1 MARTVSI
8 GTQDFEKMIQR
19 NCFYVDKTG
28 FIKEWWESEDE
39 VTLITRPRRFG
50 KTLNMSMLNC
60 FFSNK
65 YADRGELFEKLEI
78 WKDGK
83 YREIQGTYPVIFM
96 SFAEI
101 KQNNYNDAVE
111 KIKRIICEVCQ
122 QFDFLKNWD
131 GLTETEKKNISNI
144 SYDMSDVMA
153 QDLIKNM
160 SNYLSR
166 YYGKKVIILLDEYD
180 TPMQEA
186 YVNGYWEE
194 LVAFTRSL
202 FNSTFK
208 TNPYLERAIMT
219 GITTAEYS
227 AVRKFAKQTSNG
239 SAKAETMSKES
250 IFSDL
255 NNLEVVT
262 TLTPKYETAF
272 GFTEEEVF
280 RALDEQ
286 GLSDKKNDV
295 KIWYDGFRFGSKND
309 IYNPW
314 SIINCL
320 DKKKIALYW
329 AESSSNGLINS
340 LVQKGSS
347 NIKMMVEELINGSTI
362 NVPIDEQIVFS
373 ELDYSEDAVWSLM
386 LASGYLKVVSSEE
399 LNLIRE
405 SDNEY
410 ELALTNREI
419 LFMFKKM
426 ILRWFSPAKNE
437 TNEFIKAL
445 ISGDIESMN
454 EYMNDVALRT
464 FSSFD
469 TGKHTSEKKAPE
481 NLASCYDCQGV
492 ANGSSLNYSSN
503 LYAMTEQSSRFFH
516 GFVLGLMVDQSEN
529 YIITSNR
536 ESGFGRYD
544 IMLEPKDKQSQKYP
558 GIVIEFKVI
567 NPRKENSLEE
577 TVEAA
582 LKQIEDRNYDTEL
595 INRGVNKENIHHY
608 GFAFKSKEVLIDGN

>member
-78 WKDGK
+78 WKDEK
-83 YREIQGTYPVIFM
+83 YCEIQGTYPVIFL
-96 SFAEI
+96 SFAGVKGNTFELSK
-101 KQNNYNDAVE
+101 KQIYD
-111 KIKRIICEVCQ
+111 KIIELYESNR
-122 QFDFLKNWD
+122 FLLKSD
-131 GLTETEKKNISNI
+131 CMSDTEKARYISFLEKPLEE
-144 SYDMSDVMA
+144 DVSFK
-153 QDLIKNM
+153 LNEL

-219 GITTAEYS
+219 GITR
-227 AVRKFAKQTSNG
+227 V
-239 SAKAETMSKES
+239 SKES

-255 NNLEVVT
+255 NNLKVITVT
-262 TLTPKYETAF
+262 NEEYSKCF
-272 GFTEEEVF
+272 GFTEKEVF
-280 RALDEQ
+280 DALDEQ
-286 GLSDKKNDV
+286 GISGEKEKV
-295 KIWYDGFRFGSKND
+295 KLWYDGFTFGKSKD

-314 SIINCL
+314 SIINFL
-320 DKKKIALYW
+320 DEKNYKTYW
-329 AESSSNGLINS
+329 ADSSSNGLINS
-340 LVQKGSS
+340 LVKTGSS
-347 NIKMMVEELINGSTI
+347 YIKMMMETLLKGETI
-362 NVPIDEQIVFS
+362 DVPIDEQIVFS
-373 ELDYSEDAVWSLM
+373 QLDYSEDAVWSLM
-386 LASGYLKVVSSEE
+386 LASGYLKVISSDK
-399 LNLIRE
+399 LTGDRTK
-405 SDNEY
+405 SVMY
-410 ELALTNREI
+410 KLALTNFEI
-419 LFMFKKM
+419 KLMFEDM
-426 ILRWFSPAKNE
+426 ILHWFSPAKNE

-445 ISGDIESMN
+445 ICGDIESMN
-454 EYMNDVALRT
+454 AYMNKVALKT
-464 FSSFD
+464 ISYFD
-469 TGKHTSEKKAPE
+469 TGNVPSDEEPE
-481 NLASCYDCQGV
+481 
-492 ANGSSLNYSSN
+492 
-503 LYAMTEQSSRFFH
+503 RFFH

-544 IMLEPKDKQSQKYP
+544 IMLEPKDKQTQKYP

-577 TVEAA
+577 TIEAA
-582 LKQIEDRNYDTEL
+582 LKQIEEKNYDAEL
-595 INRGVNKENIHHY
+595 INRGVKEENIHHY
-608 GFAFKSKEVLIDGN
+608 GFAFKSKEVLIDGR

>member
-544 IMLEPKDKQSQKYP
+544 IMLEPKDKQTQKYP

-582 LKQIEDRNYDTEL
+582 LKQIEEKNYDAEL
-595 INRGVNKENIHHY
+595 INRGVKEENIHHY

>member
-78 WKDGK
+78 WKDEK
-83 YREIQGTYPVIFM
+83 YCEIQGTYPVIFL
-96 SFAEI
+96 SFAGVKGNTFELSK
-101 KQNNYNDAVE
+101 KQIYD
-111 KIKRIICEVCQ
+111 KIIELYESNR
-122 QFDFLKNWD
+122 FLLKSD
-131 GLTETEKKNISNI
+131 CMSDTEKARYISFLEKPLEE
-144 SYDMSDVMA
+144 DVSFK
-153 QDLIKNM
+153 LNEL

-219 GITTAEYS
+219 GITR
-227 AVRKFAKQTSNG
+227 V
-239 SAKAETMSKES
+239 SKES

-255 NNLEVVT
+255 NNLKVITVT
-262 TLTPKYETAF
+262 NEEYSKCF
-272 GFTEEEVF
+272 GFTEKEVF
-280 RALDEQ
+280 DALDEQ
-286 GLSDKKNDV
+286 GISGEKEKV
-295 KIWYDGFRFGSKND
+295 KLWYDGFTFGKSKD

-314 SIINCL
+314 SIINFL
-320 DKKKIALYW
+320 DEKNYKTYW
-329 AESSSNGLINS
+329 ADSSSNGLINS
-340 LVQKGSS
+340 LVKTGSS
-347 NIKMMVEELINGSTI
+347 YIKMMMETLLKGETI
-362 NVPIDEQIVFS
+362 DVPIDEQIVFS
-373 ELDYSEDAVWSLM
+373 QLDYSEDAVWSLM
-386 LASGYLKVVSSEE
+386 LASGYLKVISSDK
-399 LNLIRE
+399 LTGDRTK
-405 SDNEY
+405 SVMY
-410 ELALTNREI
+410 KLALTNFEI
-419 LFMFKKM
+419 KLMFEDM

-445 ISGDIESMN
+445 ICGDIESMN
-454 EYMNDVALRT
+454 AYMNKVALKT
-464 FSSFD
+464 ISYFD
-469 TGKHTSEKKAPE
+469 TGNVPSDEEPE
-481 NLASCYDCQGV
+481 
-492 ANGSSLNYSSN
+492 
-503 LYAMTEQSSRFFH
+503 RFFH

-577 TVEAA
+577 TIEAA
-582 LKQIEDRNYDTEL
+582 LKQIEEKNYDAEL
-595 INRGVNKENIHHY
+595 INRGVKEENIHHY